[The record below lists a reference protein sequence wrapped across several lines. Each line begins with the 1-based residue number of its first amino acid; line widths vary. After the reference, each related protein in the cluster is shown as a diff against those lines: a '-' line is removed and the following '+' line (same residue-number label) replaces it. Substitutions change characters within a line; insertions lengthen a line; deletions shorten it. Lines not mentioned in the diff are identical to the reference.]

1 MYSNTVLI
9 VSERKNNSL
18 SQAISN
24 VGYSPLFQ
32 KNMNGALDKLRR
44 EKFAAILVDIKRVDI
59 DVLEFVLN
67 VRDFDEQTPVI
78 FIGRLPEKNNEATL
92 LTLNNS
98 FLIPSYRNSE
108 ELTEKLKRII
118 KVRITG

>member
-1 MYSNTVLI
+1 MYSNTVLV

-18 SQAISN
+18 SQAITNAGFSL
-24 VGYSPLFQ
+24 LFQ
-32 KNMNGALDKLRR
+32 KNMSGALDKLRR
-44 EKFAAILVDIKRVDI
+44 EKFAAILVDRKRVDI

-78 FIGRLPEKNNEATL
+78 FIGRLPERNNEATF

-108 ELTEKLKRII
+108 ELAEKLKEIV
-118 KVRITG
+118 KVRMTG

>member
-1 MYSNTVLI
+1 MYSNTVL
-9 VSERKNNSL
+9 VLSEKINNSL

-44 EKFAAILVDIKRVDI
+44 EKFAAILVDRKRVNL

-67 VRDFDEQTPVI
+67 VRDFDERTPVI
-78 FIGRLPEKNNEATL
+78 VVGRLPERKNEGTL

-98 FLIPSYRNSE
+98 FLIPNYKNID
-108 ELTEKLKRII
+108 ELTEKLKEII
-118 KVRITG
+118 KVRMTG